1 MAYPKFI
8 YTGSP
13 TTVTIDQMPVGYKV
27 LPRWKKITNVTDGG
41 IVETDKLHE
50 RDIYYLKFEM
60 LTTTEK
66 NNILTMWA
74 AVADG
79 SDFDWY
85 LDRDAAKTA
94 DVIWNPNEDEPQI
107 EPDPDNPT
115 EWWTWTVELWEL
127 IS

>member
-1 MAYPKFI
+1 MGYPKFI
-8 YTGSP
+8 YTGP
-13 TTVTIDQMPVGYKV
+13 TTVTIDQMPIGYKV
-27 LPRWKKITNVTDGG
+27 TARHKKITNVTDGG
-41 IVETDKLHE
+41 IVETDLYHN
-50 RDIYYLKFEM
+50 RDIYYLRFEM

-74 AVADG
+74 SVADG

-107 EPDPDNPT
+107 EPHPDNPT
-115 EWWTWTVELWEL
+115 EFWNWTVELWEL
-127 IS
+127 IT